1 MLMVYLIVIQVI
13 YLSNSSSYQFS
24 RQNAIMNFRILYDL
38 LKTGMV
44 GGPSIVF
51 CRYAEK
57 DATKIRPHIYGDEA
71 KTCKSVVGFDANSL
85 YLYCLGDEMPCGKE
99 EYAEVKNPKDPETI
113 GQICKDVINGDLF
126 GSGRYICTRRIK
138 RKV

>member
-1 MLMVYLIVIQVI
+1 
-13 YLSNSSSYQFS
+13 
-24 RQNAIMNFRILYDL
+24 
-38 LKTGMV
+38 MV

-57 DATKIRPHIYGDEA
+57 DVTKIRPHIYGDNA

-99 EYAEVKNPKDPETI
+99 EHVEVKDSKNTAS
-113 GQICKDVINGDLF
+113 N
-126 GSGRYICTRRIK
+126 
-138 RKV
+138 